1 MITEFGSSMDIGLL
15 VWCPTWW
22 WQVFHVSRQKLEPRG
37 HYRDNPFEIAKL
49 ADEASFLAEG
59 GRSG

>member
-1 MITEFGSSMDIGLL
+1 MITEFGSSMDFGLL
-15 VWCPTWW
+15 VWCSTWW
-22 WQVFHVSRQKLEPRG
+22 WQSLPRIAAKAGTKG

-59 GRSG
+59 GLSG